1 MSRKYVVL
9 MCILLILGSAL
20 IEASNT
26 VVRYPRP
33 ETDFDKR
40 SLYPTKLLQ
49 LALDRVDKD
58 YRLVASPLIM
68 NQGRALI
75 QLRKGVNVD
84 VVWSM
89 TSRERESNL
98 RPIRIPIHKGLIGW
112 RLFLINVRDRYNLER
127 KLTLD
132 LLQKYK
138 FVQGHDWP
146 DADILEAAGLT
157 IFRSPAYSTIMNM
170 LDAGR
175 FDAYPIGMNE
185 VKGELDKR
193 PSLNLI
199 GEQSIV
205 LSYLAPVFIFINLE
219 NMDLQA
225 SLKSGFDN
233 IIRDGSFDKIF
244 NSHYQ
249 GLVAKTKINQRKV
262 FKLNNPGMS
271 DTTREAMKNYSS
283 MLIVR

>member
-1 MSRKYVVL
+1 M
-9 MCILLILGSAL
+9 
-20 IEASNT
+20 
-26 VVRYPRP
+26 
-33 ETDFDKR
+33 
-40 SLYPTKLLQ
+40 
-49 LALDRVDKD
+49 RV
-58 YRLVASPLIM
+58 PLIIFLM
-68 NQGRALI
+68 LLVFPSHAVELVYSRMSDTETFTPYIKELIAEALKTQPLKDIPKLMPSVDDMVQKRALTS
-75 QLRKGVNVD
+75 LRAGTD
-84 VVWSM
+84 LDIFWTM
-89 TSRERESNL
+89 TSREREHGL
-98 RPIRIPIHKGLIGW
+98 YVLRIPLLKGMLGQRLLIIREGDFA
-112 RLFLINVRDRYNLER
+112 RFSAIKSFGGLK
-127 KLTLD
+127 KLS
-132 LLQKYK
+132 YG
-138 FVQGHDWP
+138 QGHDWP

>member
-1 MSRKYVVL
+1 
-9 MCILLILGSAL
+9 MCVLLILGSVL

-146 DADILEAAGLT
+146 DTDILRANGFDVFGTPDYKRIFDMLARSRVDFFPRSIIEIWDEAKEHKKQGIVVDKKKLLIYPAAAYYFVSPQNVALAIDIEKGLSLLIKEGT
-157 IFRSPAYSTIMNM
+157 
-170 LDAGR
+170 
-175 FDAYPIGMNE
+175 FDALFNE
-185 VKGELDKR
+185 YYNDIIKKAELGAR
-193 PSLNLI
+193 QI
-199 GEQSIV
+199 
-205 LSYLAPVFIFINLE
+205 Y
-219 NMDLQA
+219 
-225 SLKSGFDN
+225 
-233 IIRDGSFDKIF
+233 R
-244 NSHYQ
+244 
-249 GLVAKTKINQRKV
+249 
-262 FKLNNPGMS
+262 LNNPLLPIETPIENRKLWFS
-271 DTTREAMKNYSS
+271 IE
-283 MLIVR
+283 